1 MSYLAAYLG
10 ALVVFGALDAIWLG
24 TMGAA
29 LYRSVLG
36 DLLASTVRIV
46 PAIAFY
52 LVYPV
57 GIVVFAAMPGL
68 KAGSV
73 MTAVGL
79 GLLFGAIAYATYDL
93 TNHATLR
100 TWALHIT
107 LIDIVYGG
115 IVSGLAAGAAVYCAR
130 LVGNGIG

>member
-1 MSYLAAYLG
+1 MSYVAAYLG
-10 ALVVFGALDAIWLG
+10 ALVVFGVLDAIWLG

-29 LYRSVLG
+29 LYRPVLG
-36 DLLASTVRIV
+36 DLLASTVRIG

-57 GIVVFAAMPGL
+57 GIAVFAAMPGL

-100 TWALHIT
+100 HWALHIT
-107 LIDIVYGG
+107 LIDIVYGA
-115 IVSGLAAGAAVYCAR
+115 VASGLAAGAAFYCVR
-130 LVGNGIG
+130 LLGDRIG